1 MSAAPLPSREAQ
13 RLDALRQYEVLDT
26 PPDAAFDDITRLAA
40 QALQAPISLISLIDE
55 TRQWFKSHFG
65 LDSTHTGREVSF
77 CAHAI
82 LHPDD
87 VFEVPDASADPRFA
101 DNPLVTGEPHIRFYA
116 GVSLTVPGGHAL
128 GTLNVID
135 RVPRR
140 LSADERNLLRTL
152 GRQVVAQFELR
163 RRALELKAEAEER
176 IRSESRLRGQYE
188 HVIEQLQH
196 SDREKTAL
204 LEEAQNARLALTSA
218 LESEQRTRSALVE
231 AQQFSAR
238 LTEVMPSV
246 LYVYDF
252 VERRNVF
259 VNREVLASLGHDVV
273 EMMKDADDPVLRFM
287 HPEDQA
293 LFGDHMARVMGLRDG
308 QIADLMYRMRHADG
322 SWRWFQSRDTVMA
335 REPDGTVRRI
345 VGTATDITATKHAE
359 QALVASEQRFR
370 ALWETAPDAVI
381 VLDETGRINY
391 ANPSTARVF
400 GWNPDQLVGQ
410 DIAVLQ
416 SASLRAAHRSGVARY
431 LATGKR
437 RVNWAATEAIGLH
450 RLGHEFAIEV
460 SFSHI
465 DLGGQHVF
473 AGFLRNIEARKRA
486 EAERARLADFL
497 DKSLNEVYV
506 FDPVTLRFDYANEAG
521 RTNLGR
527 SLDELRG
534 MTPRQVTL
542 APDGS
547 SFDVLLRPLL
557 SGEQPVVTFKTE
569 HLRTNGTRYP
579 VLVNAQ
585 FVGSGAEQVVLATAL
600 DVTAQEAAEA
610 ARSQLLSELRQSQ
623 KMEALGTLAG
633 GIAHDFNNVVG
644 AILGNVVLAR
654 QDLSADHPAAQ
665 SIGQINKA
673 ALRARDLVSQI
684 LSFSRRQET
693 KLVDQALGPIIADT
707 VQLMRSTLP
716 ASVALRVNIGSE
728 PIAAR
733 ADGSQIGQ
741 VLMNLCTNAW
751 HASAGAAPCIEIGL
765 DRRVVVRDE
774 HNSTDGL
781 PSGDYAH
788 LWVTDDGKGMDA
800 ATRERMFEPF
810 FTTKPV
816 GQGTGL
822 GLSVVHGI
830 VMAHQG
836 AITVDSELGRGT
848 TVHVLLPLRQ
858 PLPQQSGPSREVTE
872 TAVGSGQHVLCVDD
886 DEVMLLMVERLLQ
899 RAGYRVTALQDAEL
913 ALAALRE
920 RPQDFDVVLSDFNM
934 PGMTGLQLAL
944 HVGKLRADLPVALI
958 SGDISDELRVEAA
971 AAGVAALVPKQ
982 NAFNQLA
989 GIIHRLCAA
998 VGELGTLPVR
1008 RADEHPACRILV
1020 AADESRRLKGLHD
1033 LFVLDT
1039 EPEPI
1044 FDAIAKLASSLC
1056 GVPIALLSL
1065 VDEERQWIKA
1075 NVGLPGVKQA
1085 PRNGSFCDHA
1095 IDGGALF
1102 EVPDATT
1109 DIRFADHPLVTDAPG
1124 IRFYAGAP
1132 LILPGG
1138 ERIGTLCVIDRQMR
1152 HLSSTQTKGLRS
1164 LATIATQALLMRRDL
1179 MRRVLATRT
1188 QESRMQ
1194 ENLASRLGPGT
1205 VY

>member
-1 MSAAPLPSREAQ
+1 MSAASLSSHEAQ
-13 RLDALRQYEVLDT
+13 RLDALRQYDVLDT
-26 PPDAAFDDITRLAA
+26 PPDAAFDDITWLAA
-40 QALQAPISLISLIDE
+40 HALHAPISLISLIDE

-65 LDSTHTGREVSF
+65 LDITHTEREISF

-82 LHPDD
+82 LQPDE

-116 GVSLTVPGGHAL
+116 GVSLTVPDGHAL
-128 GTLNVID
+128 GTLNVIV
-135 RVPRR
+135 RVPRL
-140 LSADERNLLRTL
+140 LSADERNVLLTL

-176 IRSESRLRGQYE
+176 ALSEARLREQYG

-204 LEEAQNARLALTSA
+204 LEEAQNARLALMSA
-218 LESEQRTRSALVE
+218 LESEQRTRSSLVE

-238 LTEVMPSV
+238 VTEIMPSV

-252 VERRNVF
+252 LERRVVF
-259 VNREVLASLGHDVV
+259 VNRKVAEWLGHHDA
-273 EMMKDADDPVLRFM
+273 EMVKGAGAPLLRLM
-287 HPEDQA
+287 HPADQV
-293 LFGDHMARVMGLRDG
+293 LFGAHMARVMGLSDG
-308 QIADLMYRMRHADG
+308 QIADFVYRMRHADG
-322 SWRWFQSRDTVMA
+322 SWRWFHSRDAVMA
-335 REPDGTVRRI
+335 REPDGRVRLI
-345 VGTATDITATKHAE
+345 VGTATDITATKIAE
-359 QALVASEQRFR
+359 QALMASEQRFR

-381 VLDETGRINY
+381 VLDETDRIGY

-400 GWNPDQLVGQ
+400 GWDPDQLVGQ

-416 SASLRAAHRSGVARY
+416 PARLRAAHRSGMARY
-431 LATGKR
+431 LATGKHT
-437 RVNWAATEAIGLH
+437 VDWAATEAIGLH
-450 RLGHEFAIEV
+450 RQGHEFAIEV

-465 DLGGQHVF
+465 ELGAQHVF
-473 AGFLRNIEARKRA
+473 AGFLRNIEARRRA

-506 FDPVTLRFDYANEAG
+506 FDPSTLRFDYANEAG

-534 MTPRQVTL
+534 MTPRHVTSVL
-542 APDGS
+542 DGS
-547 SFDVLLRPLL
+547 SFDTLLRPLL
-557 SGEQPVVTFKTE
+557 SGEQPVVTFKTH
-569 HLRTNGTRYP
+569 HLRANGTRYP

-585 FVGSGAEQVVLATAL
+585 FVGSGAERVVLATAL

-610 ARSQLLSELRQSQ
+610 ARSQLLMELRQSQ

-633 GIAHDFNNVVG
+633 GIAHDFNNIVG

-665 SIGQINKA
+665 SIEQINKA
-673 ALRARDLVSQI
+673 GLRARDLVSQI

-693 KLVDQALGPIIADT
+693 KLVDQELGPIIVDT

-716 ASVALRVNIGSE
+716 ASVALRVDIDPQ

-733 ADGSQIGQ
+733 ADASQIGQ

-751 HASAGAAPCIEIGL
+751 HASAGAAARIEIGL
-765 DRRVVVRDE
+765 NCRVVVRDE

-781 PSGDYAH
+781 PPGDYAH
-788 LWVTDDGKGMDA
+788 LWVADDGKGMDA
-800 ATRERMFEPF
+800 GTRERMFEPF

-848 TVHVLLPLRQ
+848 SVHVLLPLRQ
-858 PLPQQSGPSREVTE
+858 LLPQQPGPTREVAE
-872 TAVGSGQHVLCVDD
+872 TGIGRGQHVLYVDD

-899 RAGYRVTALQDAEL
+899 RAGYRVTALQDVESAI
-913 ALAALRE
+913 AALRE
-920 RPQDFDVVLSDFNM
+920 RPLDFDVVLSDFNM
-934 PGMTGLQLAL
+934 PGMTGLQLAR
-944 HVGKLRADLPVALI
+944 HVGQFRADLPVALI
-958 SGDISDELRVEAA
+958 SGDVSDELRVEAA
-971 AAGVAALVPKQ
+971 AIGVAALVPKQ
-982 NAFNQLA
+982 DAFDQLA
-989 GIIHRLCAA
+989 GIMHRLCDVGGERGAVRDGCAGERAA
-998 VGELGTLPVR
+998 RNL
-1008 RADEHPACRILV
+1008 LV
-1020 AADESRRLKGLHD
+1020 PADESRRLSRLHD

-1039 EPEPI
+1039 EPEPV
-1044 FDAIAKLASSLC
+1044 FDAIAKLASEIC

-1065 VDEERQWIKA
+1065 VDEERQWFKA
-1075 NVGLPGVKQA
+1075 NVGLPGVKQT
-1085 PRNGSFCDHA
+1085 PRDGSFCDHA
-1095 IDGGALF
+1095 IDDGALF

-1109 DIRFADHPLVTDAPG
+1109 DARFADHPLVKGTRG

-1138 ERIGTLCVIDRQMR
+1138 ERIGTLCVIDRQIR
-1152 HLSSTQTKGLRS
+1152 HLSPSQAKSLRS

-1179 MRRVLATRT
+1179 IRKALAVRT

-1205 VY
+1205 VF